1 MSDLVSIIV
10 PCYNQAQYLDEALQS
25 VLDQTYTHWECI
37 IINDGSPDNT
47 ETIAKEWVN
56 KDCRFKYFF
65 QKNGGVSSARNLG
78 ITTATGEFI
87 LPLDADDKISPNYVE
102 LAMKAFEY
110 DISLKVVYCKAEK
123 FGNEVGLWNLPP
135 YSIKAL
141 ALDNM
146 IFCTAMYRKEDWKR
160 IGGYDPG
167 MISGLEDWEFWI
179 GLLKNGEKIY
189 KLDIIGFYYRVKNNS
204 RQTDLNRNNKSSLFE
219 YISVKHADFYVKQL
233 GSFHELSL
241 QWEKQKADF
250 LLKTTSEKFLIDA
263 LFYRL
268 FGFTFFGNKFRKN

>member
-1 MSDLVSIIV
+1 
-10 PCYNQAQYLDEALQS
+10 
-25 VLDQTYTHWECI
+25 
-37 IINDGSPDNT
+37 
-47 ETIAKEWVN
+47 
-56 KDCRFKYFF
+56 
-65 QKNGGVSSARNLG
+65 
-78 ITTATGEFI
+78 
-87 LPLDADDKISPNYVE
+87 
-102 LAMKAFEY
+102 
-110 DISLKVVYCKAEK
+110 VVYCKAEK
-123 FGNEVGLWNLPP
+123 FGDEVGLWNLPP

-189 KLDIIGFYYRVKNNS
+189 KLDTIGFYYRVKNNS

-233 GSFHELSL
+233 GSFHELN
-241 QWEKQKADF
+241 QKIFKKDSDF
-250 LLKTTSEKFLIDA
+250 LIKIKGKKFLIDA
-263 LFYRL
+263 LFNSC
-268 FGFTFFGNKFRKN
+268 FGITFFGNKF